1 MKIARLLAITSMFCI
16 GTAAQGHAAIHWYA
30 SIEEASQH
38 AIEASRPMWIDFRAE
53 WCAPCKE
60 MEKEV
65 YSRPEF
71 EQASHRF
78 LPVRIDCD
86 KKTAIARK
94 YNIVTLPTIVF
105 ADSYGNELFRHAGYL
120 GPQPLLDMAK
130 ALPGDVAEF
139 NQWSRILSADRN
151 NFEALVGIGRSLRA
165 AGLFRASSEYYVK
178 ALQRH
183 ESRANLET
191 REAVLN
197 ELGLNFLTL
206 REGKRA
212 AASFEKCLKEFPDS
226 PGKSQWTLHLAE
238 AYSLGDKNDRDK
250 ARTLLQAF
258 LAGNP
263 AGPQSQRAVEL
274 LQTIP

>member
-1 MKIARLLAITSMFCI
+1 
-16 GTAAQGHAAIHWYA
+16 
-30 SIEEASQH
+30 
-38 AIEASRPMWIDFRAE
+38 MWIDFRAE

-226 PGKSQWTLHLAE
+226 PGKSQRTLHLAE

-258 LAGNP
+258 LTGNP

-274 LQTIP
+274 LQTLP